1 MILFID
7 NYDSF
12 SYMLVDYCKQLA
24 LDPVVVRNDTW
35 SMEAIIAAQPTAI
48 IISPGPGVPATS
60 GQVMA
65 VIDHFYQQ
73 VPILGICLGHQ
84 AIGTYFGAQL
94 LRSETPVH
102 GITAQVTHYNDP
114 VFKHIPNPFTVMRY
128 HSLELHNLPEDVT
141 PTCHTNDGIIMGLQ
155 HKAFPLTGLQ
165 FHPESILTPDGFQLM
180 KNWVTLNIRTAF

>member
-24 LDPVVVRNDTW
+24 LDPVVVRNDAW
-35 SMEAIIAAQPTAI
+35 SMEAIMAAQPTAI

-65 VIDHFYQQ
+65 VIDQFHQQ

-84 AIGTYFGAQL
+84 AIGTYFGAEL
-94 LRSETPVH
+94 VRSKTPVH
-102 GITAQVTHYNDP
+102 GITAQVNHYNDAM
-114 VFKHIPNPFTVMRY
+114 FIDIPNPFTVMRY
-128 HSLELHNLPEDVT
+128 HSLELHNLPVDIT
-141 PTCHTNDGIIMGLQ
+141 PTCRTTDGIIMGIK
-155 HKAFPLTGLQ
+155 HNTFPLTGLQ
-165 FHPESILTPDGFQLM
+165 FHPESILTPDGFKLM
-180 KNWVTLNIRTAF
+180 KNWVTLNIPPTL